1 MEQEDVLKITE
12 VPVSNNI
19 GVIAS
24 KEDIATSDSTLQK
37 NKDSILGDTK
47 VAPTGSL
54 FIAAVRVS
62 TTGDGGIV
70 NFPALGHKTGV
81 LYLISDD
88 ESDTTPGYAIMKILP
103 PQEGYFFY
111 LYFRSTTNFNSLK
124 IDPSILGTTI
134 NGDVSQLDVL
144 SEAPVV
150 FIGTDNGWYTI
161 YN

>member
-12 VPVSNNI
+12 VPVSSNI
-19 GVIAS
+19 GVIAP

-54 FIAAVRVS
+54 FIASVRVDVV
-62 TTGDGGIV
+62 GDGSTV

-81 LYLISDD
+81 LYLVSDD
-88 ESDTTPGYAIMKILP
+88 ESDTTPGYSVFKIIPAI
-103 PQEGYFFY
+103 EGYFFY
-111 LYFRSTTNFNSLK
+111 LYFKSASGLNSMK
-124 IDPSILGTTI
+124 IDPSINGTKI
-134 NGDVSQLDVL
+134 NNSTSQLTVS
-144 SEAPVV
+144 SELPVV